1 MSAEQLSALIAN
13 LKADPGFREKLQ
25 GAADLDAAVAMAQEA
40 GFDVSKDDWLQ
51 RHAQQALDLSDE
63 ELGNVAGGAAA
74 ALVAALLTTD
84 SPMYEGRDVSFSVVT
99 W

>member
-1 MSAEQLSALIAN
+1 
-13 LKADPGFREKLQ
+13 
-25 GAADLDAAVAMAQEA
+25 
-40 GFDVSKDDWLQ
+40 
-51 RHAQQALDLSDE
+51 LDLSDE